1 VKINKFARSAFMYR
15 TAQLFSQ
22 GACIFLAP
30 HVFDNVITGYFFTML
45 SLASAQTL
53 FELGIGQ
60 TLLVMLAGY
69 SIDDSEPK
77 SSFLHPINLL
87 LATTKYI
94 YLVSSFSF
102 LVIGGALGFFVLNS
116 GGLEASYWVYPWSLL
131 CVAIAGN
138 LYINRGLIYIESI
151 GRVQEVYSLRVAQVV
166 IGSFIFALLI
176 LAGGELWAACA
187 IPLLSFILGLFFLMP
202 FFKLTDPPHSE
213 ANYTLSMIF
222 KFYMARLFP
231 LQWKVSISF
240 ICGFLSLQFFLP
252 LVFKFYGPVVA
263 GQLGLALNVMT
274 GVTLLSS
281 SYSIGNI
288 QVLSSLVASNNF
300 RSLNSLFLTSIRFSV
315 LVCFAVLLPFNIAS
329 SSIGGLSSL
338 LPSQTVLLILTIACL
353 SNAVTYCCAIYLR
366 SFLAEPLLIPSVLST
381 FFLYVLLF
389 AVGSKSLVLF
399 TSSYAISSI
408 FVLACALA
416 MGYERANSFSA

>member
-1 VKINKFARSAFMYR
+1 
-15 TAQLFSQ
+15 
-22 GACIFLAP
+22 
-30 HVFDNVITGYFFTML
+30 ML

-69 SIDDSEPK
+69 SIDDSDSK

-87 LATTKYI
+87 LTATKYI
-94 YLVSSFSF
+94 YMVSSVSF
-102 LVIGGALGFFVLNS
+102 LVFGGALGCFILNS
-116 GGLEASYWVYPWSLL
+116 GGLEASYWVYPWFFL

-138 LYINRGLIYIESI
+138 LYINRGLIYIESA

-166 IGSFIFALLI
+166 IGSLFFVLLI
-176 LAGGELWAACA
+176 FAGGELWAVCA
-187 IPLLSFILGLFFLMP
+187 IPLSSLILGLLFLIR
-202 FFKLTDPPHSE
+202 FSKLSDPPNSG
-213 ANYTLSMIF
+213 ANYSLSMIF

-240 ICGFLSLQFFLP
+240 VCGFLSLQFFLP
-252 LVFKFYGPVVA
+252 LVFKYYGPVVA
-263 GQLGLALNVMT
+263 GQLGLSLNVMT

-281 SYSIGNI
+281 SYSTGNI

-300 RSLNSLFLTSIRFSV
+300 RSLNSLFLKSIRFSV
-315 LVCFAVLLPFNIAS
+315 LVSLAVLLPFNIAS
-329 SSIGGLSSL
+329 FFVEGLSSL
-338 LPSQTVLLILTIACL
+338 LPSHTVLLILTIACFF
-353 SNAVTYCCAIYLR
+353 NAVTYCCAIYLR

-381 FFLYVLLF
+381 FSLYVLLF

-399 TSSYAISSI
+399 VSSYALSSF

-416 MGYERANSFSA
+416 IGYDQANSVST

>member
-1 VKINKFARSAFMYR
+1 MIINKFARSAFLYR

-30 HVFDNVITGYFFTML
+30 HFFDKVLTGYFFTML

-60 TLLVMLAGY
+60 TLLVMFAAY

-77 SSFLHPINLL
+77 SSFLHPMNLL
-87 LATTKYI
+87 HATTKYI
-94 YLVSSFSF
+94 YLVSSCSF
-102 LVIGGALGFFVLNS
+102 FVVGGILGFFILNS
-116 GGLEASYWVYPWSLL
+116 GGLEASYWIYPWFLL
-131 CVAIAGN
+131 CVAVAGN
-138 LYINRGLIYIESI
+138 LYINRGLIYVESV
-151 GRVQEVYSLRVAQVV
+151 GRVQEVYSLRVVQVV
-166 IGSFIFALLI
+166 TGAFLFALLI
-176 LAGGELWAACA
+176 LTGGELWAVCA
-187 IPLLSFILGLFFLMP
+187 IPLSSLILGLFFLKR
-202 FFKLTDPPHSE
+202 FFKLFGPPNSG
-213 ANYTLSMIF
+213 ANYSLSMIF
-222 KFYMARLFP
+222 KFYVARLFP

-240 ICGFLSLQFFLP
+240 ICGYLSLQFFLP

-281 SYSIGNI
+281 SYSTGNI

-300 RSLNSLFLTSIRFSV
+300 RSLNSLVLKSIYFSV
-315 LVCFAVLLPFNIAS
+315 LVSTAVLLPFNVAS
-329 SSIGGLSSL
+329 SFVGGLSSL
-338 LPSQTVLLILTIACL
+338 LPSHTVLLILTTACL

-366 SFLAEPLLIPSVLST
+366 SFHAEPLLIPSVIST

-389 AVGSKSLVLF
+389 TVGSKSLVLF
-399 TSSYAISSI
+399 VSSYALSSI
-408 FVLACALA
+408 FVLACALTI
-416 MGYERANSFSA
+416 GYERANSVSA